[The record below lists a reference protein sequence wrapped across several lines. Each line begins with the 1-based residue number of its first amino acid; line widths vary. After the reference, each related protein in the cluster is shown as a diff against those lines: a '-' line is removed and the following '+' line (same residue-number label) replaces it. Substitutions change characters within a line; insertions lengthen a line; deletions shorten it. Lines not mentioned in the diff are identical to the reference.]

1 MLLFSSMML
10 LNSFMQQIPVLTTAD
25 LLAITVTETNHPPPF
40 DPLAEIRNGK
50 KKFFYE
56 EKC

>member
-1 MLLFSSMML
+1 MML
-10 LNSFMQQIPVLTTAD
+10 LNSFMQQIPVLTSAD
-25 LLAITVTETNHPPPF
+25 FLTITDIETNRPPPF